1 MKFLNLILT
10 LAVLFLF
17 AGVQATSAQTKE
29 TKPVVKTEKKVEK
42 KEMKEMKPVV
52 KTENKIAK
60 KETKSAM
67 ISATKEA
74 KSKVKA
80 AKVASTKEVK
90 AKAKVKAHHMKHK
103 TEKAAAETPSK

>member
-10 LAVLFLF
+10 VAVLFLF

-29 TKPVVKTEKKVEK
+29 TKPA
-42 KEMKEMKPVV
+42 V

-90 AKAKVKAHHMKHK
+90 AKVKAHHMKHK
-103 TEKAAAETPSK
+103 TEKAAVETPSK